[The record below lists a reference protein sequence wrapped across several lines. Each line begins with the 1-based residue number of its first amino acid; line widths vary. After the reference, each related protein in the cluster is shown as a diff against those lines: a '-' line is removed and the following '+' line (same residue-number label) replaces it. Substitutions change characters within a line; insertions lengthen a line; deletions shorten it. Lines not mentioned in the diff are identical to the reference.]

1 MISYYIQIIFLAL
14 VQGIFEFIPVSS
26 SAHLFIISYFSNFD
40 HQSLELDI
48 SLHLGSL
55 IAILIYFRKD
65 LINILNNKIKLNL
78 IVYGSIP
85 MIVIGLFLHHFELI
99 YQLRNLKVIA
109 WTTLLFGIFLY
120 LTDRNPISNKIDKNL
135 NLKKT
140 IIIGLY
146 QALALIPG
154 VSRSGI
160 VISACRLYN
169 FNRVDAAKIS
179 FLLSIPALTGAS
191 ILGLFNTL
199 DRNIEFNIMIF
210 LSIFFSFIFSYL
222 TIKFLLIYL
231 KKFSLNIFVYYR
243 IFLAIILFL
252 IAYGQF

>member
-85 MIVIGLFLHHFELI
+85 MVVIGLFLHHFELI

-179 FLLSIPALTGAS
+179 FLLSIPALT
-191 ILGLFNTL
+191 LGLFNTL